1 MEQEQVTEQQ
11 EYEAVMDKKL
21 TILVTPEQRQRYHI
35 AAATAGVTLSDV
47 VRDYLDQWS
56 ERILDK

>member
-1 MEQEQVTEQQ
+1 MEQEKQIQGQGPDNTL
-11 EYEAVMDKKL
+11 DKKL